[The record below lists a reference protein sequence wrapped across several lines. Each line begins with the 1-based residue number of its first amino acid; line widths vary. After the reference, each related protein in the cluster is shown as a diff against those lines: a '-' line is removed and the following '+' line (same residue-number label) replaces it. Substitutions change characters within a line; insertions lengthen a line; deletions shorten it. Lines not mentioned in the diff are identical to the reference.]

1 MYIKGI
7 TFWLVR
13 VGPTKDIA
21 AANKASTLCTGTK
34 IYPLVLGLNAQWVLQ
49 KTRI

>member
-7 TFWLVR
+7 TFWFIR
-13 VGPTKDIA
+13 EGPTKDITS
-21 AANKASTLCTGTK
+21 ANKTSTSSTSTK
-34 IYPLVLGLNAQWVLQ
+34 IYPLVLGLNAQWDLQ